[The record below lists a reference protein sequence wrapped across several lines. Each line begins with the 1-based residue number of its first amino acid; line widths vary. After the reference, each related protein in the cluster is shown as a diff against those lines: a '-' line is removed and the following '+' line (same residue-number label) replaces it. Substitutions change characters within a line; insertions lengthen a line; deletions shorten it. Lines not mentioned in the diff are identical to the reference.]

1 MIERIFLVTGA
12 SRGIGR
18 ALSERLAKAG
28 HRVVGIARAED
39 PAFPGTLVPI
49 DLNDTRAAQA
59 AIAELAERI
68 SFDGVVNNV
77 GLARLAPLGQID
89 LADVDDLFRMNVHPA
104 LVATQAILLALRG
117 RDGDGS
123 ST

>member
-18 ALSERLAKAG
+18 GLSERLAKAG

-77 GLARLAPLGQID
+77 GLARLAPLGRSIWP
-89 LADVDDLFRMNVHPA
+89 MS
-104 LVATQAILLALRG
+104 TI
-117 RDGDGS
+117 S
-123 ST
+123 SG